1 MLLSTLKQSRHST
14 TALAT
19 CYLKPQQ
26 KLVTN
31 ARSLIARDLA
41 TASNIKNRQTR
52 QDVQKALRSL
62 NGSLQQIPTSKEF
75 PNGLALFA
83 GSPYDPRTH
92 F

>member
-14 TALAT
+14 TALVT

-26 KLVTN
+26 RLLAN
-31 ARSLIARDLA
+31 ARSLIARELA
-41 TASNIKNRQTR
+41 TASNIKSRQTR

-62 NGSLQQIPTSKEF
+62 NGSLQQIPDTKEF